1 MTTEQRKL
9 IAKDA
14 KAMGEKAKVAV
25 RNIRQD
31 ANNKIKKLEKDKE
44 ISEDESKKAQE
55 QIQKITDEAIKTIDE
70 SVKNKEDAILKV

>member
-25 RNIRQD
+25 RNTRQD
-31 ANNKIKKLEKDKE
+31 ANNK
-44 ISEDESKKAQE
+44 
-55 QIQKITDEAIKTIDE
+55 
-70 SVKNKEDAILKV
+70 VKN

>member
-1 MTTEQRKL
+1 
-9 IAKDA
+9 
-14 KAMGEKAKVAV
+14 MGEKAKVAV

-31 ANNKIKKLEKDKE
+31 ANNQVKKLEKDKE

-55 QIQKITDEAIKTIDE
+55 QIQKITDEAIKKIDE